1 MHAEKSGGVLAEI
14 FASIQGEGPLVG
26 RRQIFVRM
34 AGCGLNCSYCDT
46 ARFRS
51 HMDECRIET
60 HPGSGR
66 HRLVPNPMSLED
78 VMVQINLLRS
88 PGLHSVSITGGEPLC
103 QPEFVKALTGAC
115 RSSGIKI
122 YLETNGF
129 SAERFCDMAEEI
141 DFASIDIKLQS
152 HGSCPEDQHQ
162 NLMENELECIRISA
176 LNGIQTIV
184 KMVILD
190 GTESKELEYACSR
203 LQGLDATVVLQP
215 ASGECKPTNLKMLRF
230 QDLASGYLS
239 PENVAVIPQV
249 HKLMGVS

>member
-1 MHAEKSGGVLAEI
+1 MSSKGILGEI

-46 ARFRS
+46 AKFRD
-51 HMDECRIET
+51 HADECRIET
-60 HPGSGR
+60 RPGSGR
-66 HRLVPNPMSLED
+66 IRLVPNPMSLEE
-78 VMVQINLLRS
+78 VIEQIGLLRS

-103 QPEFVKALTGAC
+103 QLQFVNALAKAC
-115 RSSGIKI
+115 RSSGLKV

-129 SAERFCDMAEEI
+129 SAGRFGDLAGEI

-162 NLMENELECIRISA
+162 ELMENELECIRIST

-190 GTESKELEYACSR
+190 ETETQEVEWACSH
-203 LQGLDATVVLQP
+203 LQGLDTTVVLQP
-215 ASGECKPTNLKMLRF
+215 ASGKDKPTNLKMLF
-230 QDLASGYLS
+230 LQDLASGYLS
-239 PENVAVIPQV
+239 PEKVAVIPQV